1 MVRNILVLF
10 ALLAHLAVLGQTSSQ
25 RAAVQLSASVQ
36 SAPASITIS
45 WPTMASTTSISI
57 FRKLKTGTSWGSAI
71 ATPAASATQYVD
83 NSVVVGT
90 NYEYRV
96 VRVSNGVTGQGYIS
110 TGIEVAP
117 VDQRGKLILLVDNTL
132 APQLTAELQQLM
144 TDLRS
149 DGWIVLRSDVSRTA
163 SASSIKSIVAGHY
176 NSDPANVKAIYV
188 VGHVPVPYSGNVAPD
203 GHSEHTGAWPCDGY
217 YGDIDGT
224 WTDASVN
231 NNAAQRVEN
240 RNVPG
245 DGKFDQSTF
254 PSTVELQ
261 VGRVDLSD
269 MPAFGQSEVTL
280 VRNYLN
286 KAHNFKVKQ
295 WSPQQRGLMFDNLQW
310 VGNPIAGCGW
320 RSMAPLVGPANITN
334 ANQNGTPFY
343 SLVNNQSYLWTYSSG
358 GGTQA
363 VDGGV
368 LTFNGA
374 ANIGTT
380 QNYAT
385 SSMSGVFNMAMGSYY
400 GDWDNRNNFLR
411 APLASGQALTNCWA
425 GIPAWYFHHMGM
437 GDPIGYSVLVTMN
450 NSALYTPLTE
460 GWQGSIGRSH
470 LGLMGDPSLRMK
482 MVAPP
487 TNLVVSNAS
496 GVASFSWTA
505 SAESVTGYHLYQF
518 DATTGAITRLTTT
531 PVVGT
536 GYVNPAIPFITGR
549 EYMVRAVNLE
559 TGTSGSYYNLS
570 LGAIATSTA
579 GATVDCLGVNG
590 GVAMPGTACND
601 NNACTVNDVWTANC
615 QCAGTPIA
623 APVIASVA
631 GAGAV
636 CAGQTLQLGVTATG
650 TGTLTYTWSGPNGFS
665 STAQNPS
672 IASVSTAAAGS
683 YTVVVSN
690 GCGSAQQSMTVS
702 VGTAASAAIQ
712 YAGSPFCVSVAS
724 VSVTR
729 TGTTGGS
736 YGASPAGLTL
746 NTFNGNITPS
756 TSTPGTYTVTYTV
769 AAAGGCAAFS
779 TTASVTMVAQASATI
794 AYSGSP
800 FCTTAGV
807 VSVNRTGTAGG
818 SYTASPAGLSIN
830 ASSGAITP
838 SSSTVGTYTVT
849 YTVAAAG
856 GCPAFSTTANV
867 TIAAQ
872 PSATI
877 TYAGSPFCTMASA
890 VSVNR
895 TGAAGGSYMASPA
908 GLSINASTGAI
919 TPSSSTAGNYTV
931 TYTVAATGGCAA
943 FSTTAVV
950 AISSAT
956 IWYADQDGDG
966 AGDPSTSIG
975 ACAQPNGY
983 VANAND
989 GCPTDGAKASP
1000 GNCGCGNAEPG
1011 TACNDNNANTI
1022 NDVIGANCTC
1032 AGTLVVFDCLGVANG
1047 TALPGTV
1054 CNDGNASTGNDT
1066 WNANCQCMGQV
1077 IDCLGVAGGTALP
1090 GTACNDNNANTINDV
1105 WGANC
1110 QCAGTLVVYDC
1121 LGVANGTALPGT
1133 ACNDGNANTGNDT
1146 WNANCQC
1153 MGQVIDCLG
1162 VAGGTALPGTACNDN
1177 NANTVNDVWSANCQ
1191 CAGTLVVYD
1200 CLGVANGTA
1209 LPGTPCNDGDAN
1221 TGNDTWNANCECV
1234 GQVIDCLGVAG
1245 GSALPGTA
1253 CNDNN
1258 ASTINDVWSANCQCA
1273 GTLVVYDCLGVANG
1287 TALPGTPCND
1297 GDVNTTNDAWDANC
1311 NCVGYLDLIVDCAG
1325 VPGGSAYIDGCGT
1338 CAGGSTGL
1346 IPDLDS
1352 DADGLPD
1359 CMDNCS
1365 TTANPG
1371 QADFDGDGVGD
1382 VCDNCLWVYN
1392 PEQADTDIDGVGDA
1406 CDFATG
1412 INESDMSMGLSFVP
1426 NPSLG
1431 EVAVHCASPD
1441 ARTLRFHNAVG
1452 ALVFEAPVRQRM
1464 QLEALSPGIYI
1475 VLALDAEGRPL
1486 AQTRFVRQ

>member
-1 MVRNILVLF
+1 MFGRGDHTRVVTIPVVPAVERTCLPIAGPGPDATALRSDQLKGRELDGRALVLQHASAMVRNILVLF

-549 EYMVRAVNLE
+549 EYMVRAVKLE

-1133 ACNDGNANTGNDT
+1133 
-1146 WNANCQC
+1146 
-1153 MGQVIDCLG
+1153 
-1162 VAGGTALPGTACNDN
+1162 
-1177 NANTVNDVWSANCQ
+1177 
-1191 CAGTLVVYD
+1191 
-1200 CLGVANGTA
+1200 
-1209 LPGTPCNDGDAN
+1209 
-1221 TGNDTWNANCECV
+1221 
-1234 GQVIDCLGVAG
+1234 
-1245 GSALPGTA
+1245 
-1253 CNDNN
+1253 
-1258 ASTINDVWSANCQCA
+1258 
-1273 GTLVVYDCLGVANG
+1273 
-1287 TALPGTPCND
+1287 PCND